1 MADEPAAPED
11 EAATPAEAE
20 VPEATET
27 EATTETT
34 TETEAETD
42 DGVVNVT
49 PVAKPARSRVV
60 MVALIIALVVVLAL
74 GGVVGWLGYRAYA
87 AKQDDHLRELIVSVG
102 RQGAI
107 NLTTIHFDEAD
118 KDVQRIL
125 DSATDAFYD
134 DFAKRSQPFIEVV
147 KQAQSKSDGQ
157 VTEAGLESLTGTEGQ
172 VLVAVTVTTSNAG
185 APNQPPRSWRMRLTV
200 KKTGDDQAKVSKVEF
215 VP

>member
-11 EAATPAEAE
+11 EAATPEGAETLEEAEATAEAE
-20 VPEATET
+20 A
-27 EATTETT
+27 
-34 TETEAETD
+34 AEEPGAPASKPGWSHVRLALVLGT
-42 DGVVNVT
+42 VVV
-49 PVAKPARSRVV
+49 
-60 MVALIIALVVVLAL
+60 VALGALC
-74 GGVVGWLGYRAYA
+74 GWLGYRAYEA
-87 AKQDDHLRELIVSVG
+87 RKADQLRELLVSVG

-118 KDVQRIL
+118 RDVQRIL
-125 DSATDAFYD
+125 DSATDSFYD
-134 DFAKRSQPFIEVV
+134 DFAKRSKPFIEVG
-147 KQAQSKSDGQ
+147 KQAQSKSDGK
-157 VTEAGLESLTGTEGQ
+157 VTEAGLESMTGDEGQ

>member
-11 EAATPAEAE
+11 EAATPEEVEAAMQAEESGEPLAA
-20 VPEATET
+20 PA
-27 EATTETT
+27 
-34 TETEAETD
+34 
-42 DGVVNVT
+42 
-49 PVAKPARSRVV
+49 PKPGWTHVR
-60 MVALIIALVVVLAL
+60 LALVVGTVIVVAL
-74 GGVVGWLGYRAYA
+74 GGLAGWLGYRAHD
-87 AKQDDHLRELIVSVG
+87 AKKTDQLRELLVSVG

-147 KQAQSKSDGQ
+147 KQARSKSDGQ
-157 VTEAGLESLTGTEGQ
+157 VTEAGLESMTDNDGQ

-185 APNQPPRSWRMRLTV
+185 APNQPPRSWRMRLSV
-200 KKTGDDQAKVSKVEF
+200 KKTGNDEAKVSKVEF

>member
-1 MADEPAAPED
+1 MADEPAASED
-11 EAATPAEAE
+11 EAATPEEADTLEDAEE
-20 VPEATET
+20 TT
-27 EATTETT
+27 EA
-34 TETEAETD
+34 ATD
-42 DGVVNVT
+42 DGVSSVT
-49 PVAKPARSRVV
+49 PAAKPARSRGVLV
-60 MVALIIALVVVLAL
+60 GLIIATVVVLAL
-74 GGVVGWLGYRAYA
+74 AGVTGWLGYRWYE
-87 AKQDDHLRELIVSVG
+87 AKEANQLRELLVSVG

-157 VTEAGLESLTGTEGQ
+157 VTEAGLESVTGNEGQ

-185 APNQPPRSWRMRLTV
+185 AANQPPRSWRMRLTV
-200 KKTGDDQAKVSKVEF
+200 KKTSDDQAKVSKVEF

>member
-1 MADEPAAPED
+1 MADEPATTEA
-11 EAATPAEAE
+11 EAATPEAVE
-20 VPEATET
+20 TPEATET
-27 EATTETT
+27 EATTET
-34 TETEAETD
+34 ETD

-102 RQGAI
+102 RQGAL

>member
-1 MADEPAAPED
+1 MADEPAASED
-11 EAATPAEAE
+11 EAATPEEADTLDEAGATSEADGAEE
-20 VPEATET
+20 PGEA
-27 EATTETT
+27 
-34 TETEAETD
+34 
-42 DGVVNVT
+42 VVT
-49 PVAKPARSRVV
+49 PAPKPGWSHVR
-60 MVALIIALVVVLAL
+60 LALVVGTVIVVAL
-74 GGVVGWLGYRAYA
+74 GALVGWLGYRAYD
-87 AKQDDHLRELIVSVG
+87 AKKTDQLHELFVSVG

-157 VTEAGLESLTGTEGQ
+157 VTEAGLESMTGSEGQ

-200 KKTGDDQAKVSKVEF
+200 KKTGNDEAKVSKVEF

>member
-1 MADEPAAPED
+1 MADEPAASED
-11 EAATPAEAE
+11 EAATPEESETLEEAEA
-20 VPEATET
+20 TS
-27 EATTETT
+27 
-34 TETEAETD
+34 EAE
-42 DGVVNVT
+42 GAEEPSEAVAT
-49 PVAKPARSRVV
+49 PAPKSGWSHVQ
-60 MVALIIALVVVLAL
+60 LALVVGTVIVVAL
-74 GGVVGWLGYRAYA
+74 GALVGWLGYRAYD
-87 AKQDDHLRELIVSVG
+87 AKKTDQLRELLVSVG

-125 DSATDAFYD
+125 DSATDSFYD

-157 VTEAGLESLTGTEGQ
+157 VTEAGLESMTGSEGQ

-200 KKTGDDQAKVSKVEF
+200 KKTGNDEAKVSKVEF

>member
-1 MADEPAAPED
+1 MADEPAASED
-11 EAATPAEAE
+11 EAATPEE
-20 VPEATET
+20 V
-27 EATTETT
+27 ETT
-34 TETEAETD
+34 LAAD
-42 DGVVNVT
+42 DSELLDE
-49 PVAKPARSRVV
+49 PAQ
-60 MVALIIALVVVLAL
+60 ALVVKSGWTHVRLALVVGTVIVVAL
-74 GGVVGWLGYRAYA
+74 GGLAGWLGYRAYD
-87 AKQDDHLRELIVSVG
+87 AKKTDQLRELLVSVG

-157 VTEAGLESLTGTEGQ
+157 VTEAGLESMTGDQGQ

-200 KKTGDDQAKVSKVEF
+200 KKTGNDEAKVSKVEF

>member
-1 MADEPAAPED
+1 MADEPAASED
-11 EAATPAEAE
+11 EAATPEEADTLEDAEE
-20 VPEATET
+20 TT
-27 EATTETT
+27 EAATDEPGETV
-34 TETEAETD
+34 A
-42 DGVVNVT
+42 T
-49 PVAKPARSRVV
+49 PAPKPGWSHVR
-60 MVALIIALVVVLAL
+60 LALVVGTVIVVAL
-74 GGVVGWLGYRAYA
+74 GALVGWLGYRACD
-87 AKQDDHLRELIVSVG
+87 AKKTDQLHELFVSVG

-157 VTEAGLESLTGTEGQ
+157 VTEAGLESMTESEGQ

-185 APNQPPRSWRMRLTV
+185 AANQPPRSWRMRLTV
-200 KKTGDDQAKVSKVEF
+200 KKTGNDEAKVSKVEF

>member
-11 EAATPAEAE
+11 EAATPAEVKTAE
-20 VPEATET
+20 EVEATEAGDDVV
-27 EATTETT
+27 EDVSLVAT
-34 TETEAETD
+34 
-42 DGVVNVT
+42 
-49 PVAKPARSRVV
+49 PARSRVV
-60 MVALIIALVVVLAL
+60 LVSLIIATVVVLAL
-74 GGVVGWLGYRAYA
+74 GGVVGWLGYRAYE
-87 AKQDDHLRELIVSVG
+87 AKQDDHLRELFVSVG
-102 RQGAI
+102 RQGAL

-157 VTEAGLESLTGTEGQ
+157 VTEAGLESVTGSEGQ

-185 APNQPPRSWRMRLTV
+185 AANQPPRSWRMRLTV

>member
-1 MADEPAAPED
+1 MADEPAASED
-11 EAATPAEAE
+11 EAATPEDAVAITEAEVAEAE
-20 VPEATET
+20 VAEEPGEAV
-27 EATTETT
+27 
-34 TETEAETD
+34 D
-42 DGVVNVT
+42 T
-49 PVAKPARSRVV
+49 PAPKPGWSHVR
-60 MVALIIALVVVLAL
+60 LALVVGTVIVLAL
-74 GGVVGWLGYRAYA
+74 GGLAGWLGYRAYDVRKA
-87 AKQDDHLRELIVSVG
+87 DQLRELLVSVG

-157 VTEAGLESLTGTEGQ
+157 VTEAGLESMTGSEGQ

-200 KKTGDDQAKVSKVEF
+200 KKTGNDEAKVSKVEF

>member
-1 MADEPAAPED
+1 MADEPAAPMD
-11 EAATPAEAE
+11 EAATPDE
-20 VPEATET
+20 V
-27 EATTETT
+27 EATTEVVEEPGEPVETT
-34 TETEAETD
+34 PA
-42 DGVVNVT
+42 
-49 PVAKPARSRVV
+49 AKPGWSHVR
-60 MVALIIALVVVLAL
+60 LALVVGTVIVVAL
-74 GGVVGWLGYRAYA
+74 GAMAGWLGYRGYE
-87 AKQDDHLRELIVSVG
+87 AKQTDQLRELFVSVG
-102 RQGAI
+102 RQGAM

-157 VTEAGLESLTGTEGQ
+157 VTEAGLESMTDNDGQ

-185 APNQPPRSWRMRLTV
+185 APNQPPRAWRMRLTV
-200 KKTGDDQAKVSKVEF
+200 KKTGNDEAKVSKVEF

>member
-11 EAATPAEAE
+11 EAATPEE
-20 VPEATET
+20 V
-27 EATTETT
+27 EATTQ
-34 TETEAETD
+34 AEEL
-42 DGVVNVT
+42 GEPAAT
-49 PVAKPARSRVV
+49 PAPKPGWTHVQ
-60 MVALIIALVVVLAL
+60 LALVVGTVIVVALAAL
-74 GGVVGWLGYRAYA
+74 AGWLGYRAYD
-87 AKQDDHLRELIVSVG
+87 AKKTDQLRELFVSVG

-125 DSATDAFYD
+125 DSATDSFYD

-157 VTEAGLESLTGTEGQ
+157 VTEAGLESMTPNDGQ

-185 APNQPPRSWRMRLTV
+185 APNQPPRAWRMRLTV
-200 KKTGDDQAKVSKVEF
+200 KKTGNDEAKVSKVEF

>member
-1 MADEPAAPED
+1 MADEPATSEG
-11 EAATPAEAE
+11 EVATPDEVVEVDEVAEAE
-20 VPEATET
+20 EITETSDGVLPIAPEAKS
-27 EATTETT
+27 
-34 TETEAETD
+34 
-42 DGVVNVT
+42 G
-49 PVAKPARSRVV
+49 RSRGVL
-60 MVALIIALVVVLAL
+60 VALIAVTIVAIIL
-74 GGVVGWLGYRAYA
+74 GGLTGWLGYRWYE
-87 AKQDDHLRELIVSVG
+87 AKQATQLRELLVGVG

-125 DSATDAFYD
+125 DSATDSFYD

-157 VTEAGLESLTGTEGQ
+157 VTEAGLESVSGTEGQ

-185 APNQPPRSWRMRLTV
+185 APNQPPRAWRMRLTV
-200 KKTGDDQAKVSKVEF
+200 KKTGADEAKVSKVEF

>member
-1 MADEPAAPED
+1 MADEPATSED
-11 EAATPAEAE
+11 EAATPEEAEATSE
-20 VPEATET
+20 VDEAPASEVDET
-27 EATTETT
+27 PAPAATNRRFTLGLVPLIV
-34 TETEAETD
+34 AI
-42 DGVVNVT
+42 VVV
-49 PVAKPARSRVV
+49 
-60 MVALIIALVVVLAL
+60 VALA
-74 GGVVGWLGYRAYA
+74 GVTGWLGYRWQ
-87 AKQDDHLRELIVSVG
+87 QDRKATQLRELIVSVG

-157 VTEAGLESLTGTEGQ
+157 VTEAGLESITGDEGQ

-200 KKTGDDQAKVSKVEF
+200 KKTGDNEAKVSKVEF

>member
-1 MADEPAAPED
+1 MADRS
-11 EAATPAEAE
+11 TAEH
-20 VPEATET
+20 
-27 EATTETT
+27 
-34 TETEAETD
+34 
-42 DGVVNVT
+42 
-49 PVAKPARSRVV
+49 K
-60 MVALIIALVVVLAL
+60 LA
-74 GGVVGWLGYRAYA
+74 
-87 AKQDDHLRELIVSVG
+87 QLRELIVSVG
-102 RQGAI
+102 RQGAL

-172 VLVAVTVTTSNAG
+172 VLVAVTVTTCNAG

>member
-27 EATTETT
+27 EATTET
-34 TETEAETD
+34 ETD

>member
-1 MADEPAAPED
+1 MADEPAASVD
-11 EAATPAEAE
+11 EAATPED
-20 VPEATET
+20 VD
-27 EATTETT
+27 TT
-34 TETEAETD
+34 TEVDAD
-42 DGVVNVT
+42 VVVVT
-49 PVAKPARSRVV
+49 PEAKPAKSSRGLVG
-60 MVALIIALVVVLAL
+60 LIIGLVVVLAL
-74 GGVVGWLGYRAYA
+74 GGVTGWLGYRWYEGREA
-87 AKQDDHLRELIVSVG
+87 AQLRELLVSVG

-125 DSATDAFYD
+125 DSATDSFYD

-157 VTEAGLESLTGTEGQ
+157 VTEAGLESVTGTEGQ

-200 KKTGDDQAKVSKVEF
+200 KKTSDDQAKVSKVEF

>member
-1 MADEPAAPED
+1 MADEPAASED
-11 EAATPAEAE
+11 EAATPKEVVEATAE
-20 VPEATET
+20 TET
-27 EATTETT
+27 ETEVV
-34 TETEAETD
+34 EEAGEQ
-42 DGVVNVT
+42 
-49 PVAKPARSRVV
+49 AEAPAPKRVWSDV
-60 MVALIIALVVVLAL
+60 RLALVVGVVAVLAL
-74 GGVVGWLGYRAYA
+74 GGLVGWLGYRAYEI
-87 AKQDDHLRELIVSVG
+87 KQADQLRELLVSVG

-125 DSATDAFYD
+125 DSATDEFYD

-157 VTEAGLESLTGTEGQ
+157 VTEAGLESMTGNEGQ

-200 KKTGDDQAKVSKVEF
+200 KKTGKDEAKVSKVEF

>member
-1 MADEPAAPED
+1 MADEPAASED
-11 EAATPAEAE
+11 EAATPE
-20 VPEATET
+20 
-27 EATTETT
+27 
-34 TETEAETD
+34 EAETLEEAEATSEA
-42 DGVVNVT
+42 DGAEEPGEAVAT
-49 PVAKPARSRVV
+49 PAPKPGWSHVR
-60 MVALIIALVVVLAL
+60 LALVVGTVIVVAL
-74 GGVVGWLGYRAYA
+74 GALVGWLGYRAYDA
-87 AKQDDHLRELIVSVG
+87 TKTDQLRELLVSVG

-125 DSATDAFYD
+125 DSATDSFYD

-157 VTEAGLESLTGTEGQ
+157 VTEAGLESMTGSEGQ

-200 KKTGDDQAKVSKVEF
+200 KKTGNDEAKVSKVEF

>member
-1 MADEPAAPED
+1 MADEPAASED
-11 EAATPAEAE
+11 EAATPEEVVESTAE
-20 VPEATET
+20 TET
-27 EATTETT
+27 EMAE
-34 TETEAETD
+34 ETEVPVEQAETPAPKRVWSHVRLALVV
-42 DGVVNVT
+42 GV
-49 PVAKPARSRVV
+49 
-60 MVALIIALVVVLAL
+60 VVVLAL
-74 GGVVGWLGYRAYA
+74 GGLVGWLGYRAYEI
-87 AKQDDHLRELIVSVG
+87 KQADQLRELLVSVG

-147 KQAQSKSDGQ
+147 KQAKSKSDGQ
-157 VTEAGLESLTGTEGQ
+157 VTEAGLESMTGNEGQ

-200 KKTGDDQAKVSKVEF
+200 KKTGKDEAKVSKVEF

>member
-1 MADEPAAPED
+1 MADEPAAPEG
-11 EAATPAEAE
+11 EAATPDE
-20 VPEATET
+20 V

-34 TETEAETD
+34 ETPDEAVLVAPAPGPKRSG
-42 DGVVNVT
+42 GVL
-49 PVAKPARSRVV
+49 
-60 MVALIIALVVVLAL
+60 VALIIVTVVMVVL
-74 GGVVGWLGYRAYA
+74 GGLTGWLGYRWYE
-87 AKQDDHLRELIVSVG
+87 AKEATQLRELLVGVG

-125 DSATDAFYD
+125 DSATDSFYD

-157 VTEAGLESLTGTEGQ
+157 VTEAGLESVSGNEGQ

-185 APNQPPRSWRMRLTV
+185 AANQPPRAWRMRLTV
-200 KKTGDDQAKVSKVEF
+200 KKTGADEAKVSKVEF